1 MRAYMAEERPDCNRE
16 IRPSFRPLGMSRL
29 TDACVAATRPRRYE
43 TSPQQRPSMSKSPDE
58 LFDFLHKLGIE
69 VTTRTHAPLFT
80 VADSQQLR
88 GQIPGAHTKNL
99 FLKCKKGTLWLVVAV
114 ESTPV
119 NLKTLHTLLGCG
131 RLSFGNAE
139 LLGQVLGVQPGSVT
153 PFSVINDAQGQVSV
167 VLDEALFDY
176 DRLNFHP
183 LVNTATT
190 GISQDGLRR
199 FLEDCRHPPKIL
211 RFEEIENVDRPL
223 AG

>member
-1 MRAYMAEERPDCNRE
+1 MAATSHDL
-16 IRPSFRPLGMSRL
+16 FSRL
-29 TDACVAATRPRRYE
+29 EA
-43 TSPQQRPSMSKSPDE
+43 
-58 LFDFLHKLGIE
+58 LGISA
-69 VTTRTHAPLFT
+69 VTVEHPPLFT
-80 VADSQQLR
+80 VEQSKELR
-88 GQIPGAHTKNL
+88 GDIPGAHTKNL

-119 NLKTLHTLLGCG
+119 NLKTLHQRLGSG

-153 PFSVINDAQGQVSV
+153 PFAVINDTERQVTV
-167 VLDEALFDY
+167 VLDEALFAY

-190 GISQDGLRR
+190 GISKDGLLR
-199 FLEDCRHPPKIL
+199 FLGDCGHPPKIL
-211 RFEEIENVDRPL
+211 RFDGVEDVDRSL